1 MTKSVISN
9 YSGNKVSFAI
19 VLVSK
24 IVANDTFNYLKQVA
38 KWVLL
43 LVNLFMYLNPIKF
56 FESNSNEY
64 EFEINRIQI
73 T

>member
-1 MTKSVISN
+1 VTKSVISN